1 MLYPLVKGYF
11 MWEVS
16 LFKLAESKVRELGS
30 KNWFSRPIYYG
41 NGINGTIYV
50 LLVLS
55 IYCILLLNE

>member
-1 MLYPLVKGYF
+1 